1 MMDSLDTGVTLENI
15 TLAVEATKPYVLS
28 WPLTD
33 EEEDGEAETT
43 VLAVMRREGGIL
55 LALPAMF
62 IPRHLVDAVNA
73 EDSDGIF
80 GPSFVTEVPASIID
94 GGVVS
99 PTGTNVEVLI
109 IDCKPEVLVHM
120 REFGIQED
128 IVYNFDE
135 ESPFAFPIVDAL
147 LPKIAKWA
155 SRAHDMRAGFYTP
168 EEAVEEDQAPRTPRP
183 RRQPPGKATPLAAG
197 AKPKRVTTASLAADM
212 QGLMPTLP
220 QISQQLSQISERQA
234 LLEQRIAVPG
244 KASTLGLR
252 QTLSGALTTL
262 PPPVSELAR
271 SLRPPPGTQAK
282 SNLGLLASSE
292 VAKPK
297 ELLALETEK
306 LAAETESGPNSD
318 SVLAKAVLA
327 QSQALTTLVAQ
338 IASAQNDPM
347 AELTGSSASSS
358 TRGAATRA
366 KLQLELAQHRGTFFQ
381 SVLQSMSRRM
391 APTSNPCASAEE
403 LLNRGVSGVRYLER
417 FGGYG
422 RVRELGQLQYQVMM
436 IFDFLMAETYM
447 AAMDGVALLAVSLEQ
462 ASLDG
467 GRMELA
473 TLLCL
478 QEDAPASIFVN
489 RQLSSTS
496 RARSFA
502 PLADQRWVTCA
513 LAFLKEMEAIA
524 AKRSEMN
531 SGSKFPSEASQDSTG
546 GNAAAKPKAKGQPK
560 KKGRGKGAQDRQ
572 EETDA

>member
-1 MMDSLDTGVTLENI
+1 MMDSLDAGITMDNI
-15 TLAVEATKPYVLS
+15 ILAVEAIKPYVLS

-62 IPRHLVDAVNA
+62 LPQRLVDAGNA

-80 GPSFVTEVPASIID
+80 GPSFVTEVPASIVD

-109 IDCKPEVLVHM
+109 IDCKPEVLCHM

-135 ESPFAFPIVDAL
+135 DSPFAFPIVDAM
-147 LPKIAKWA
+147 LPMISEWA

-168 EEAVEEDQAPRTPRP
+168 EDAVEEDQAPRTPRP
-183 RRQPPGKATPLAAG
+183 RRQPPGKATPLGAG

-212 QGLMPTLP
+212 QGLMSTLP

-244 KASTLGLR
+244 KASALGLG
-252 QTLSGALTTL
+252 QTLSGTLTAH

-271 SLRPPPGTQAK
+271 SLRPPPRTQAK
-282 SNLGLLASSE
+282 ANLGLLASSDA
-292 VAKPK
+292 AKPK
-297 ELLALETEK
+297 ELLALESEK
-306 LAAETESGPNSD
+306 LATETESGLSSD

-347 AELTGSSASSS
+347 AELTGSSASSC

-381 SVLQSMSRRM
+381 SVMQSMSRRM

-436 IFDFLMAETYM
+436 IFDFLMAENYM

-513 LAFLKEMEAIA
+513 LAFLKEMEVIA

-531 SGSKFPSEASQDSTG
+531 SGSKFPSEASQDSAAG
-546 GNAAAKPKAKGQPK
+546 HAAAKPKAKGQPK
-560 KKGRGKGAQDRQ
+560 KKGKGKGAQERQ